1 LQTTLNLLKKGEKA
15 IIKDFDIDT
24 VPLKLLEMGCLP
36 GNLVEL
42 LQIAPFGDP
51 LYLDINGSHVAIRVE
66 TAKEIE
72 VEIIKTNLC

>member
-1 LQTTLNLLKKGEKA
+1 MHTTIHSLKKGEQA
-15 IIKDFDIDT
+15 IIKDFDIDA

-51 LYLDINGSHVAIRVE
+51 LYLTINGSHVAIRVE

-72 VEIIKTNLC
+72 VDIIKTNLW

>member
-1 LQTTLNLLKKGEKA
+1 MHTTINSLKKGEKA

-51 LYLDINGSHVAIRVE
+51 LYLNINGSHVAIRVE

-72 VEIIKTNLC
+72 VDLIKTNLW

>member
-1 LQTTLNLLKKGEKA
+1 MQTTIHSLKKGEQA

-51 LYLDINGSHVAIRVE
+51 LFLNINGSHVAIRVE

-72 VEIIKTNLC
+72 VDIIKLNLW

>member
-1 LQTTLNLLKKGEKA
+1 MHTTIHSLKKGEQA
-15 IIKDFDIDT
+15 IIKDFDIDV

-36 GNLVEL
+36 GNTVEL

-51 LYLDINGSHVAIRVE
+51 LFLNINGSHVAIRVE

-72 VEIIKTNLC
+72 VDIIKLNLW